1 VTEFPSATD
10 YQQAL
15 QNPTLAFT
23 HPGLQQAIF
32 TRDSWG
38 LPEPVTGSSAAVFQ
52 GTIGADC
59 YALRCY
65 TRADASSRERYE
77 ALDRYVAAH
86 GLTDYVANVSW
97 FEDAVQVRRATWPV
111 LRMEWIEGRILDEY
125 VGYLVK
131 KRNIAALGMLAAQWR
146 KLVKTLQDAQF
157 AHGDLQHRNVLV
169 DQGARLRLV
178 DFDSVWMPTLDGQ
191 SPPTE
196 SGHDNFQH
204 PRRKGTSGWGR
215 WTDTFS
221 GLVIYLSLLALASDP
236 GIWLPLNTGEN
247 LLFEKKDFLPPFET
261 DAWKHVFNVPDP
273 EVTRLA
279 RKLRECCAPGWE
291 ASQSLEDTIAPT
303 WWQGSGG
310 AAATAT
316 APAGSP
322 PGSSAPEAPA
332 WRYVSTQGG
341 APGAPVAGLPPPPS
355 TETFTGA
362 ASFQGPGAS
371 EGIRLPSGAASGPA
385 RQAASGSGSR
395 QGKWWESTVPPPR
408 PARPAAPAVRGIV
421 AANPH
426 WAMAV
431 WTIILC
437 WPLGIFAIISAAQV
451 KPSVA
456 SGNLAA
462 AQKAS
467 SRVKVIFWISV
478 VLWLIIIGIVA
489 AANASG
495 PSYQ

>member
-15 QNPTLAFT
+15 QNPALAFT
-23 HPGLQQAIF
+23 HPGMQQAVF
-32 TRDSWG
+32 TRDNWG

-59 YALRCY
+59 YAVRCY

-77 ALDRYVAAH
+77 ALDRYVTAH
-86 GLTDYVANVSW
+86 GLTDYVAKVSW
-97 FEDAVQVRRATWPV
+97 FEDAVRVKRASWPV

-125 VGYLVK
+125 VGYLVEK
-131 KRNIAALGMLAAQWR
+131 SNIAALGMLAAQWR
-146 KLVKTLQDAQF
+146 ELVKTLQDTQF

-191 SPPTE
+191 PPPTE

-204 PRRKGTSGWGR
+204 PGRQGTSGWGR
-215 WTDTFS
+215 WTDTFP

-247 LLFEKKDFLPPFET
+247 LLFERKDYLPPFET
-261 DAWKHVFNVPDP
+261 NAWKHVLNVQDP

-279 RKLRECCAPGWE
+279 RKLRECCAPDWV
-291 ASQSLEDTIAPT
+291 ASQSLEDTIAAT
-303 WWQGSGG
+303 WWPRPDG
-310 AAATAT
+310 AAAAAQ
-316 APAGSP
+316 APANSP
-322 PGSSAPEAPA
+322 PGSAAPEVPS
-332 WRYVSTQGG
+332 WRYVSTQGRP
-341 APGAPVAGLPPPPS
+341 PGAPAASMPPPPS
-355 TETFTGA
+355 AATFTSA
-362 ASFQGPGAS
+362 ASFRGPGAS
-371 EGIRLPSGAASGPA
+371 EGIRLPSVKGSGPA
-385 RQAASGSGSR
+385 KKATSGSGSAP
-395 QGKWWESTVPPPR
+395 GKWWEPTSH
-408 PARPAAPAVRGIV
+408 PARPQPAAPAAPVPV
-421 AANPH
+421 AVSPH

-431 WTIILC
+431 WTVILF
-437 WPLGIFAIISAAQV
+437 WPLGIVAVVYATRV
-451 KPSVA
+451 KPNVA

-467 SRVKVIFWISV
+467 SRVTVMFWIGVAIFV
-478 VLWLIIIGIVA
+478 VSALVAIGS
-489 AANASG
+489 SG
-495 PSYQ
+495 

>member
-1 VTEFPSATD
+1 LTAWRSRWARESA
-10 YQQAL
+10 
-15 QNPTLAFT
+15 
-23 HPGLQQAIF
+23 
-32 TRDSWG
+32 RSR
-38 LPEPVTGSSAAVFQ
+38 SSAAVFQ

-77 ALDRYVAAH
+77 ALDRYVTTH
-86 GLTDYVANVSW
+86 GLTDYVANVAW

-146 KLVKTLQDAQF
+146 ELVKTLQDAQF

-178 DFDSVWMPTLDGQ
+178 DFDSVWMPSLEGQ

-204 PRRKGTSGWGR
+204 PSRKGTSGWGR

-221 GLVIYLSLLALASDP
+221 GLVIYVSLLALASDP
-236 GIWLPLNTGEN
+236 GSWLPLNTGEN

-261 DAWKHVFNVPDP
+261 HAWKHVFNVPDP

-279 RKLRECCAPGWE
+279 RKLRECCAPGWV
-291 ASQSLEDTIAPT
+291 ASQSLEDAIAPT
-303 WWQGSGG
+303 WWQGPGG
-310 AAATAT
+310 AAATAP
-316 APAGSP
+316 APAGSK
-322 PGSSAPEAPA
+322 PGSSAPEAPT

-341 APGAPVAGLPPPPS
+341 APGAPAASLPPPPS
-355 TETFTGA
+355 TETFTSA

-371 EGIRLPSGAASGPA
+371 EGIRLPSGTVSGPA
-385 RQAASGSGSR
+385 RRAASGRGSR
-395 QGKWWESTVPPPR
+395 QGKWWEPTVPPPR
-408 PARPAAPAVRGIV
+408 PRPAAQGIV
-421 AANPH
+421 AVKPH

-431 WTIILC
+431 GTLIFC
-437 WPLGIFAIISAAQV
+437 FPLGIFAVIYAARV

-467 SRVKVIFWISV
+467 SRVRVMFWISV
-478 VLWLIIIGIVA
+478 VLALIIVGIVA
-489 AANASG
+489 AAMASR
-495 PSYQ
+495 PSYPY

>member
-1 VTEFPSATD
+1 VTGFPSATE

-15 QNPTLAFT
+15 QNPALAFT
-23 HPGLQQAIF
+23 HPGLQQATF

-77 ALDRYVAAH
+77 ALDRYVATH
-86 GLTDYVANVSW
+86 GLTDYVANVAW
-97 FEDAVQVRRATWPV
+97 LEDAVRVRRATWPV

-125 VGYLVK
+125 VGYLVE

-146 KLVKTLQDAQF
+146 ELVKTLQDAQF

-204 PRRKGTSGWGR
+204 PGRQGASGWGR

-247 LLFEKKDFLPPFET
+247 LLFEKKDYIAPFET
-261 DAWKHVFNVPDP
+261 NAWKHVFNIADP
-273 EVTRLA
+273 EVTRLG
-279 RKLRECCAPGWE
+279 RKLRECCAPAWV
-291 ASQSLEDTIAPT
+291 ASQSLEETIAPT
-303 WWQGSGG
+303 WWQPGG
-310 AAATAT
+310 AAATTPADS
-316 APAGSP
+316 APR
-322 PGSSAPEAPA
+322 SSAPEAPS
-332 WRYVSTQGG
+332 WRYVPTQGG
-341 APGAPVAGLPPPPS
+341 PPSAAAVGLPPPPS

-362 ASFQGPGAS
+362 ASFRGSGAS
-371 EGIRLPSGAASGPA
+371 EGIRLPSDPVSRSA
-385 RQAASGSGSR
+385 RRAASGSGPG
-395 QGKWWESTVPPPR
+395 QAKWWQPTVPPPQ
-408 PARPAAPAVRGIV
+408 PKPAAAAGQGIV
-421 AANPH
+421 AVNPH

-431 WTIILC
+431 LAVIFC
-437 WPLGIFAIISAAQV
+437 FPLGIFAIIAAAQV

-462 AQKAS
+462 ARKAS
-467 SRVKVIFWISV
+467 SRVNVIFWISV
-478 VLWLIIIGIVA
+478 AILVVVIVIIRVVKGHG
-489 AANASG
+489 SG
-495 PSYQ
+495 

>member
-1 VTEFPSATD
+1 MTEFPSATD

-15 QNPTLAFT
+15 QNPALAFT
-23 HPGLQQAIF
+23 HPGMQQATF
-32 TRDSWG
+32 TKDSWG

-77 ALDRYVAAH
+77 ALDRYVATH
-86 GLTDYVANVSW
+86 GLTDYVANVAW
-97 FEDAVQVRRATWPV
+97 FEDAVRVRHATWPV
-111 LRMEWIEGRILDEY
+111 LRMQWIEGRILDEY
-125 VGYLVK
+125 VGYLVE
-131 KRNIAALGMLAAQWR
+131 KRNITALGMLAAQWR
-146 KLVKTLQDAQF
+146 ELVKTLQDAQF

-191 SPPTE
+191 PPPTE

-204 PRRKGTSGWGR
+204 PSRNGTSGWGR

-247 LLFEKKDFLPPFET
+247 LLFEKKDYVPPFET
-261 DAWKHVFNVPDP
+261 NAWKHVFNVPDP

-279 RKLRECCAPGWE
+279 GKLRECCAPGWV
-291 ASQSLEDTIAPT
+291 ASQSLEDAIAPT
-303 WWQGSGG
+303 WWQRPGG
-310 AAATAT
+310 TAAP

-322 PGSSAPEAPA
+322 ASSSAPEAPT
-332 WRYVSTQGG
+332 WRYVPTQGG
-341 APGAPVAGLPPPPS
+341 LPGTPAASMPPPPS

-362 ASFQGPGAS
+362 ASFRGPGTS
-371 EGIRLPSGAASGPA
+371 EGIRLPSAPASGPP
-385 RQAASGSGSR
+385 RRAASGSGSR
-395 QGKWWESTVPPPR
+395 QGKWWEPTVPPAGPR
-408 PARPAAPAVRGIV
+408 PAGPPARGISAV
-421 AANPH
+421 SPH

-431 WTIILC
+431 WSVILF
-437 WPLGIFAIISAAQV
+437 WPLGILAVMYANQV

-467 SRVKVIFWISV
+467 SRVTVMFWISV
-478 VLWLIIIGIVA
+478 AIAIVIALAIIGA
-489 AANASG
+489 ATPSSG
-495 PSYQ
+495 